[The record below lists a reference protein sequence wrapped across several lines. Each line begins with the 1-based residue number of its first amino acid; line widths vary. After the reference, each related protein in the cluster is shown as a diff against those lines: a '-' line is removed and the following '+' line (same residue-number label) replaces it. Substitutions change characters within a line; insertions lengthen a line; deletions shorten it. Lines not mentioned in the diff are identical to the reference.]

1 MDLSLEQRRA
11 LLDRCIKPKHRII
24 EVVVQKPAKTAN
36 DIIEALDTAIMA
48 RYLLYWMSS
57 QAF

>member
-24 EVVVQKPAKTAN
+24 EIVTQKPAKTTN

-48 RYLLYWMSS
+48 R
-57 QAF
+57 